1 MTRPLPTLALVFA
14 VTCAAALAPGCGSS
28 NQNSGFAPDASTD
41 GSSGGDGSPGDGAS
55 DGPSFGGD
63 GSHGVLTALIVTP
76 ANSTITVTN
85 PMSPPTAT
93 LKAVATYADGSM
105 GDVSASWTVD
115 RFDIASI
122 GAGSGIVTPTGGTF
136 GLVTATATALG
147 KTATAKI
154 AVSLKESINP
164 GNIAPGQ
171 QTSLDGATMADPGVT
186 AFAYP
191 YDATVFPEGL
201 LPPEQ
206 QWNGGAA
213 GDAYSLHYTGQSFDL
228 TVYLKADPPS
238 RTTLPVATWNSL
250 TTTLAGQGSV
260 SVELHRVS
268 GANAYVSAKQTW
280 HIANANLRGDIYYW
294 AINEGQIYK
303 IDLASGMR
311 SPVFDSGP
319 SASLGTPTPLN
330 SGAPDSPPWEDN
342 GAGKRCVACHSVS
355 KDGSTLVSVFSR
367 STPGSTGPAG
377 FVSLATGTIADIADY
392 TTDGI
397 YDALSPD
404 GAFAVMNYSDKSMGL
419 LAPSSAM
426 PVASALDGQA
436 NLCDP
441 VFSPDGTLFALAA
454 NCDPGFGYPV
464 EFRTSNLVVY
474 SFAKTAP
481 YFSNP
486 QTVVTS
492 TGTGDAI
499 AFPSFSPDSKF
510 IFFQR
515 GDYSRA
521 KYGTNQHGNDDLY
534 VVGAQAGATPVG
546 LAMANNPNGVLPTDS
561 QHLNYAPTVN
571 PIAAGGY
578 AWVVFTSPR
587 DYGNEMVSPQG
598 APPNDATYSNHKQL
612 WVTAVD
618 ANIGTTD
625 PSHPPFWLPGQ
636 DQTTAN
642 MFGYWALS
650 PCKPTMGDGGPQTCQ
665 AGFECCSGFC
675 RDTDGGMPVCVN
687 NPGGCH
693 QVGEKC
699 TTTADCCN
707 TGGTVQCV
715 GGLCQQTMP
724 Q

>member
-1 MTRPLPTLALVFA
+1 MTRPLSFVALVLALA
-14 VTCAAALAPGCGSS
+14 SAALAPACGSS
-28 NQNSGFAPDASTD
+28 NQNGGFTPDASN
-41 GSSGGDGSPGDGAS
+41 SGGDGSAGDDGATS

-63 GSHGVLTALIVTP
+63 SSHGAVVTLSVTP
-76 ANSTITVTN
+76 ATSTITVTN
-85 PMSPPTAT
+85 PASPPTAT
-93 LKAVATYADGSM
+93 LAAVATYADGTNAK
-105 GDVSASWTVD
+105 VPASWTVD

-122 GAGSGIVTPTGGTF
+122 SAGGGIVTPTGTTYGV
-136 GLVTATATALG
+136 VTATASAAGKKATGAVTVAL
-147 KTATAKI
+147 KAA
-154 AVSLKESINP
+154 INP
-164 GNIAPGQ
+164 GNVPPAG
-171 QTSLDGATMADPGVT
+171 QTSLNGATTPDPGVT
-186 AFAYP
+186 TFAYP
-191 YDATVFPEGL
+191 YDATVFPRGL

-213 GDAYSLHYTGQSFDL
+213 GDQYSLHYTGTNFDL
-228 TVYLKADPPS
+228 TVYFKADPPS
-238 RTTLPVATWNSL
+238 RMTLPVAMWNSL
-250 TTTLAGQGSV
+250 TSSLASHPV
-260 SVELHRVS
+260 TVELHRLS
-268 GANAYVSAKQTW
+268 GSNAYKSATQTW
-280 HIANANLRGDIYYW
+280 HVANANLRGDIYYW
-294 AINEGQIYK
+294 AINQGQIYK

-311 SPVFDSGP
+311 SAVFDSGP
-319 SASLGTPTPLN
+319 STSLGTPTPLN
-330 SGAPDSPPWEDN
+330 SGSPNSPPWEDN

-367 STPGSTGPAG
+367 SSPGSTGPAG
-377 FVSLATGTIADIADY
+377 FVSLATGTIANISDY
-392 TTDGI
+392 TTNGI

-419 LAPSSAM
+419 LASSTAT
-426 PVASALDGQA
+426 PVASALDGQT

-474 SFAKTAP
+474 SFSKSAP
-481 YFSNP
+481 YFANP

-492 TGTGDAI
+492 SGQGDAI

-510 IFFQR
+510 VFFQR

-534 VVGAQAGATPVG
+534 VVPAQAGATPVA
-546 LAMANNPNGVLPTDS
+546 LANANNPGNVLPADS

-571 PIAAGGY
+571 PIASGGY
-578 AWVVFTSPR
+578 VWVVFTSPR
-587 DYGNEMVSPQG
+587 DYGNEMVSPEG
-598 APPNDATYSNHKQL
+598 APPNDATYTNHKQL
-612 WVTAVD
+612 WVAAVD

-636 DQTTAN
+636 DATTAN

-650 PCKPTMGDGGPQTCQ
+650 PCKPTMGDGGPQTCA
-665 AGFECCSGFC
+665 AGFRVLLRLHC
-675 RDTDGGMPVCVN
+675 RDTDGGPPVCVD

-707 TGGTVQCV
+707 SSGTVQCI
-715 GGLCQQTMP
+715 GGVCQETMP

>member
-1 MTRPLPTLALVFA
+1 MTRSLPFVALVLALA
-14 VTCAAALAPGCGSS
+14 SAALAPACGSS
-28 NQNSGFAPDASTD
+28 NQNGGFTPDAS
-41 GSSGGDGSPGDGAS
+41 SSGGDGSAGDDGSS

-63 GSHGVLTALIVTP
+63 SSHGAVVALSVTP
-76 ANSTITVTN
+76 KTSTITVTN
-85 PMSPPTAT
+85 PASPPTTT
-93 LKAVATYADGSM
+93 LTAVATYADGTNAN
-105 GDVSASWTVD
+105 VPASWTVD
-115 RFDIASI
+115 RFDIAGV
-122 GAGSGIVTPTGGTF
+122 GAASGKVTPTGTTF
-136 GLVTATATALG
+136 GIVTATASAAG
-147 KTATAKI
+147 KTATG
-154 AVSLKESINP
+154 AVTVDLKTAINP
-164 GNIAPGQ
+164 GNVPPAG
-171 QTSLDGATMADPGVT
+171 QTSLNGATASDPGVT
-186 AFAYP
+186 TFAYP
-191 YDATVFPEGL
+191 YDGTVFPEGL

-213 GDAYSLHYTGQSFDL
+213 GDQYSLHYTGPHFDL
-228 TVYLKADPPS
+228 TVYFEADPPS
-238 RTTLPVATWNSL
+238 RMTLPVTMWNSL
-250 TTTLAGQGSV
+250 TSSLASLPIT
-260 SVELHRVS
+260 VELHRLS
-268 GANAYVSAKQTW
+268 GGTAYKSASQAW
-280 HIANANLRGDIYYW
+280 HVANANLRGDIYYW
-294 AINEGQIYK
+294 AINQGQIYK

-319 SASLGTPTPLN
+319 STSLGTPTPLN
-330 SGAPDSPPWEDN
+330 SGSPNSPPWEDN

-367 STPGSTGPAG
+367 YSPGSTGPVG
-377 FVSLATGTIADIADY
+377 FVSLATGAIADISDY

-404 GAFAVMNYSDKSMGL
+404 GAFSVVNYSDKSMGL
-419 LAPSSAM
+419 VVSSTAM
-426 PVASALDGQA
+426 PAASALDGQT

-474 SFAKTAP
+474 SFSKTAP
-481 YFSNP
+481 YFTNP

-492 TGTGDAI
+492 SGQGDAI

-510 IFFQR
+510 VFFQR

-534 VVGAQAGATPVG
+534 VVPAQAGAAPVA
-546 LAMANNPNGVLPTDS
+546 LASANNPGNVLPADS

-571 PIAAGGY
+571 PIASGGY
-578 AWVVFTSPR
+578 VWVVFTSPR
-587 DYGNEMVSPQG
+587 DYGNEMVSPEG
-598 APPNDATYSNHKQL
+598 APPNDATYQNHKQL
-612 WVTAVD
+612 WVAAVD
-618 ANIGTTD
+618 ANIGTVD

-636 DQTTAN
+636 DSTTAN

-650 PCKPTMGDGGPQTCQ
+650 PCKPTMGDGGPQTCA

-675 RDTDGGMPVCVN
+675 RDTDGGPPVCVD

-707 TGGTVQCV
+707 SSGTVQCI
-715 GGLCQQTMP
+715 GGVCQETMP

>member
-1 MTRPLPTLALVFA
+1 MTRPLPFVVLVLALVS
-14 VTCAAALAPGCGSS
+14 AALAPACGSS
-28 NQNSGFAPDASTD
+28 NQNGGFAPDAS
-41 GSSGGDGSPGDGAS
+41 SSGGDGSAGDGGSNDA
-55 DGPSFGGD
+55 PSFGGD
-63 GSHGVLTALIVTP
+63 SSHGAVVGLSVTP
-76 ANSTITVTN
+76 KTSTITVTN
-85 PMSPPTAT
+85 PASPPTAT
-93 LKAVATYADGSM
+93 LTCVATYADGTNAN
-105 GDVSASWTVD
+105 VAASWTVD
-115 RFDIASI
+115 RFDIAGI
-122 GAGSGIVTPTGGTF
+122 GAGSGIVTPTGTTF
-136 GLVTATATALG
+136 GVVTATASAAGKKATGSVTVAL
-147 KTATAKI
+147 KTA
-154 AVSLKESINP
+154 INP
-164 GNIAPGQ
+164 GNIPPAG
-171 QTSLDGATMADPGVT
+171 QTSLNGATTQDPGVT
-186 AFAYP
+186 KFAYP

-213 GDAYSLHYTGQSFDL
+213 GDQYSLHYTGTNFDL
-228 TVYLKADPPS
+228 TVYFKADPPS
-238 RTTLPVATWNSL
+238 RVTLPVAMWNAL
-250 TTTLAGQGSV
+250 TTSLASHAV
-260 SVELHRVS
+260 TVELNRLS
-268 GANAYVSAKQTW
+268 GSNAYKSATQTW

-294 AINEGQIYK
+294 AINQGQIYK

-319 SASLGTPTPLN
+319 STSLGTPTPLN
-330 SGAPDSPPWEDN
+330 SGSPNNPPWQDN

-367 STPGSTGPAG
+367 SSPGSTGPAG
-377 FVSLATGTIADIADY
+377 FVSLATGAIADISDY
-392 TTDGI
+392 TTNGI

-419 LAPSSAM
+419 VASSTAM
-426 PVASALDGQA
+426 PAASALDGQA

-474 SFAKTAP
+474 SFSKTAP
-481 YFSNP
+481 YFTSP
-486 QTVVTS
+486 KTVVTS

-534 VVGAQAGATPVG
+534 VVPAQAGATPVA
-546 LAMANNPNGVLPTDS
+546 LANANNPGNVLPADS

-587 DYGNEMVSPQG
+587 DYGNEMVSPEG
-598 APPNDATYSNHKQL
+598 APPNDATYQNHKQL
-612 WVTAVD
+612 WVAAVD
-618 ANIGTTD
+618 ANIGTAD

-636 DQTTAN
+636 DATTAN

-650 PCKPTMGDGGPQTCQ
+650 PCKPTMGDGGPQTCA

-675 RDTDGGMPVCVN
+675 RDTGNGPVCVD

-707 TGGTVQCV
+707 TSGTVQCI
-715 GGLCQQTMP
+715 GGVCQETMP